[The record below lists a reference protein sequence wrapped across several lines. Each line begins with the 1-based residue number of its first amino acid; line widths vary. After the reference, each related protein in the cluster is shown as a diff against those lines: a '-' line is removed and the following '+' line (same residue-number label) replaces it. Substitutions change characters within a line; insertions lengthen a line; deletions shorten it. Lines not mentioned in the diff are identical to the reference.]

1 MRPLLS
7 ALPALLL
14 TACGMLPAWPEALTP
29 TLPQALVPA
38 FLDPV
43 PVAEPDPP
51 GMVATQDG
59 DATPSLRLSWAK
71 GQALALLIQAN
82 GENRLWRSA
91 GGVVVATDGARVVA
105 TAGLREWIA
114 STRLDGPDPLDEP
127 LALVGRSTGL
137 RRQVDLVRGDRAPET
152 MRFGV
157 ALTCRLGAAYEGAA
171 VVVRESCR
179 GGGTGGFT
187 NRYWADPG
195 SGGIYRSEQWVGE
208 AGLMRVEVVTPPS

>member
-1 MRPLLS
+1 MRALLS
-7 ALPALLL
+7 ALPLLL

-29 TLPQALVPA
+29 TIPQALVPA

-51 GMVATQDG
+51 EAAAQDG
-59 DATPSLRLSWAK
+59 DGTPSLRLSWDK
-71 GQALALLIQAN
+71 GQALALLVQAN

-127 LALVGRSTGL
+127 LALLGRSIPL
-137 RRQVDLVRGDRAPET
+137 RRQVDLVRGDRSPES

-157 ALTCRLGAAYEGAA
+157 ALTCRMGATHEGAA
-171 VVVRESCR
+171 VLLRESCR

-187 NRYWADPG
+187 NRYWADPA

-208 AGLMRVEVVTPPS
+208 AGMMLVEVVTPPS